1 VARLHNIVPW
11 CILTLG
17 WRLCSYIYSASS
29 VAGCGS
35 SILIVRSFSY
45 IAGSSLCF
53 PMAWYSLGVYRIDVD
68 IGSFTNVLVSDAS
81 GSLCFCIAWDF
92 VWIPLAGREVCS
104 SNSVFASDVVVWP
117 LCLSITGDLLRVIGA
132 DLDACS
138 FTKVFEP
145 SDASGLLLP
154 L

>member
-1 VARLHNIVPW
+1 MARLHNIVPW
-11 CILTLG
+11 CMLTLG
-17 WRLCSYIYSASS
+17 WCLCSYIYSASS

-81 GSLCFCIAWDF
+81 GSLCFC
-92 VWIPLAGREVCS
+92 LAGREVCS

-145 SDASGLLLP
+145 SDASGLLL
-154 L
+154 LL